1 MNEFELKFRDFE
13 SKNLIHKMKDNV
25 LPFANDVVLLNGE
38 KFLVSS
44 RVISYELRIA
54 IVYGKII
61 E

>member
-1 MNEFELKFRDFE
+1 MNEFELKFRDSD
-13 SKNLIHKMKDNV
+13 SKELIGKIKDGV
-25 LPFANDVVLLNGE
+25 IPFTNDVVLINGE

-44 RVISYELRIA
+44 RVISYDLRVA